1 MEDDDLIAPEDFHFG
16 EHFEQPEPQPPVEE
30 IPLPQASAPEEL
42 PEEPAC
48 FKVCRMAEAE
58 AFFKR
63 ISVS

>member
-1 MEDDDLIAPEDFHFG
+1 MEEARYSEKIRK
-16 EHFEQPEPQPPVEE
+16 
-30 IPLPQASAPEEL
+30 ASCGMAAEKDAKSGAEPEEL

>member
-1 MEDDDLIAPEDFHFG
+1 MAAEKDARSGAE
-16 EHFEQPEPQPPVEE
+16 
-30 IPLPQASAPEEL
+30 

>member
-1 MEDDDLIAPEDFHFG
+1 
-16 EHFEQPEPQPPVEE
+16 VEE
-30 IPLPQASAPEEL
+30 ARYSEKIRKASCGMAAEKDAKSGAEPEEL